1 MASRWTSR
9 PILRL
14 PKTLLRAPG
23 RCVDPQPKGLR
34 TPITLYQNYPYT
46 PKPQF
51 RLFSTSL
58 RKYDSNIVVRV
69 PPMAESITEG
79 TLSQFS
85 KSVGDFIEMDE
96 ELATIETDKI
106 DVSVNAT
113 QAGLIQQLLVAEG
126 DVVTVDQVIAEIQ
139 PGEKQDGNQQ
149 SAEPKTASVDAQH
162 NSSQTTH
169 PSMPSPTTEQP
180 SSDPPNPKTERET
193 SKEAAGMKG
202 SSAPAKSTEEPDN
215 FQGYMPSRAEEKVK
229 MTRIRKR
236 TAQRLKES
244 QNTAAFLTTFNE
256 VDMSSL
262 LDFRKKNKEAVLEK
276 HGVKLGLMGSMA
288 RASALALK
296 EVPAVNASI
305 ENDDTIVY
313 RNYVDLS
320 VAASIP
326 KGLVTPVLRNIESMS
341 ILQIEQG
348 IAQLVKKA
356 RDGKLTMDDLN
367 GGSFTISN
375 SGIWGS
381 LFGTPIINLP
391 QTAVLGTYGIQ
402 DRPVAV
408 NGQVEIRPMMYIAL
422 TYDHRIIDGREA
434 VKFLV
439 MIKNYLENPETML
452 LEL

>member
-1 MASRWTSR
+1 MASLWTSR
-9 PILRL
+9 PLLRL
-14 PKTLLRAPG
+14 PRAL
-23 RCVDPQPKGLR
+23 LR
-34 TPITLYQNYPYT
+34 TPGRYIQTQPIVSCR
-46 PKPQF
+46 PSSIDH
-51 RLFSTSL
+51 RLLSQRKAHVRMFSSSPRTI
-58 RKYDSNIVVRV
+58 DSQVVVRV

-113 QAGLIQQLLVAEG
+113 QAGIIQQLLVAEG

-139 PGEKQDGNQQ
+139 PEKQPESQVESGKAESIPKQTSPRHDPTNANQ
-149 SAEPKTASVDAQH
+149 
-162 NSSQTTH
+162 SSTH
-169 PSMPSPTTEQP
+169 PLTTEQTPADSPKPAREVSKDAASPKKEVP
-180 SSDPPNPKTERET
+180 SAQHTEA
-193 SKEAAGMKG
+193 SGVL
-202 SSAPAKSTEEPDN
+202 
-215 FQGYMPSRAEEKVK
+215 QGIMPSRAEEKVK

-256 VDMSSL
+256 VDMTRL
-262 LDFRKKNKEAVLEK
+262 MEFRKNNKEEVLEK
-276 HGVKLGLMGSMA
+276 HGVKLGMMGSMA
-288 RASALALK
+288 RASVLALK
-296 EVPAVNASI
+296 EIPAVNASI

-341 ILQIEQG
+341 ILQIEKG
-348 IAQLVKKA
+348 IAELVKKA

-408 NGQVEIRPMMYIAL
+408 NGQVEIRPMMYVAL

-439 MIKNYLENPETML
+439 LTKRYLENPETMM
-452 LEL
+452 LEP